1 MLEYSPARKVTTADP
16 PSAEITVLLRQWS
29 QGDGQALDRL
39 VPLVYSDLRRM
50 AERHLRKEAAN
61 HTLQPTALVN
71 EVFLRLMG
79 QHHLD
84 LQNRAHFFSAAA
96 HLMRRVLV
104 DYARRRDAA
113 KRGIRLE
120 RIDMSKLGQKDF
132 VSRLDL
138 DFAAVDEALSKLELH
153 DEGLARLVELRFFFG
168 MSVDETAEILGMAPT
183 TVKREWNTAKAWLLR
198 RLVTDRDLGAA
209 RE

>member
-1 MLEYSPARKVTTADP
+1 
-16 PSAEITVLLRQWS
+16 
-29 QGDGQALDRL
+29 
-39 VPLVYSDLRRM
+39 M

-71 EVFLRLMG
+71 EVFVRLMG
-79 QHHLD
+79 QNHLD
-84 LQNRAHFFSAAA
+84 WQNRAHFFSAAA

-198 RLVTDRDLGAA
+198 RLVTDRGLSAA